1 MGYCVNMLENITIYT
16 SDEYWLRIL
25 TDLGANVVK
34 TPENADVI
42 FDDITIYAPISVDDL
57 QRLILTQFNNDD
69 IIRNVVGT
77 DVSLPKLQRK
87 IIVALYKNP
96 DIKISELKQAV
107 GIIPDIAT
115 HSVENAIYQLRK
127 IYGHDFIQNINGKY
141 KLGSV

>member
-1 MGYCVNMLENITIYT
+1 MLENITIYT

-25 TDLGANVVK
+25 TALGANVVK